1 MKTIQ
6 LRRYTLVDGT
16 YDEFIEWWRET
27 ITAVRTGAGFA
38 IEFGYGIRESNE
50 FVWAVSTPGDVEV
63 FLAIE
68 RAYLASD
75 ARAAAF
81 EGVPDHIA
89 ARDVRFVDDEPLLG

>member
-50 FVWAVSTPGDVEV
+50 FVWAVSTPGDVEA

>member
-50 FVWAVSTPGDVEV
+50 FVWAVSTPGDVEA

-68 RAYLASD
+68 GAYLASD